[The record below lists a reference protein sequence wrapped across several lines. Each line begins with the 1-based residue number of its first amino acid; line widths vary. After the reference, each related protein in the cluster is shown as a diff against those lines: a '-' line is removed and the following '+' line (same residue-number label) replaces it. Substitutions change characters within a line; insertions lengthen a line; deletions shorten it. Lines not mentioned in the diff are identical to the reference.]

1 MRDAAKRPPGG
12 YLRGCPFFPHVG
24 GFRRP
29 AGAPPG
35 LARAA
40 RRSKQ
45 IWDPS
50 GNALG
55 RYLARERAMA
65 ECAAPRSGARLS
77 EISGWVPPPSCQG
90 PPLWHPPPFPVRHR
104 AVAVGLAPQPRTVAC
119 LRGVPTLPSR
129 ARSIDFYYRRKPAA
143 KGGGWRR
150 EGRKNHSMIKKRG
163 PRLRRFGQF
172 ALRLSAPSLPRG
184 RPPPRTIATTTSST
198 RVTSTQA
205 QAPAPRAGLGNRST
219 APEMRPGRP
228 ASMAT
233 VLLALVLLLL
243 THPGLKLAA
252 GQTLLDE
259 WNFEN
264 TLAPTVGST
273 SWTIQDVRSA
283 GNVVAQYST
292 TAQARF
298 FLKRAREPEGLS
310 FEFGARARL
319 VSEAARWGG

>member
-1 MRDAAKRPPGG
+1 
-12 YLRGCPFFPHVG
+12 
-24 GFRRP
+24 
-29 AGAPPG
+29 
-35 LARAA
+35 
-40 RRSKQ
+40 
-45 IWDPS
+45 
-50 GNALG
+50 
-55 RYLARERAMA
+55 
-65 ECAAPRSGARLS
+65 
-77 EISGWVPPPSCQG
+77 
-90 PPLWHPPPFPVRHR
+90 
-104 AVAVGLAPQPRTVAC
+104 
-119 LRGVPTLPSR
+119 
-129 ARSIDFYYRRKPAA
+129 
-143 KGGGWRR
+143 
-150 EGRKNHSMIKKRG
+150 
-163 PRLRRFGQF
+163 
-172 ALRLSAPSLPRG
+172 
-184 RPPPRTIATTTSST
+184 
-198 RVTSTQA
+198 
-205 QAPAPRAGLGNRST
+205 
-219 APEMRPGRP
+219 
-228 ASMAT
+228 MAT